1 MRKLIDINS
10 FKRENRE
17 KFNLL
22 HASASESQIKNFYIN
37 YSKTVLKWLGILAIL
52 FLLLWGLSA
61 LPLNFFNGKQFF
73 SKISM
78 DKMQMVFL
86 SNNQIYFGRIMEIN
100 KDKITSQILDYR
112 YLKRNF
118 EKGHFPRYQ
127 VWQSFFTYLIDKSGK
142 DTIKK
147 FILAFS
153 KNPTK
158 KTYQRYFK
166 EVFGSNDMVIFNEY
180 LMFKFLNFIIG
191 HFKD

>member
-61 LPLNFFNGKQFF
+61 LPLNFLNGKQFF

-100 KDKITSQILDYR
+100 
-112 YLKRNF
+112 
-118 EKGHFPRYQ
+118 
-127 VWQSFFTYLIDKSGK
+127 
-142 DTIKK
+142 
-147 FILAFS
+147 
-153 KNPTK
+153 
-158 KTYQRYFK
+158 
-166 EVFGSNDMVIFNEY
+166 
-180 LMFKFLNFIIG
+180 
-191 HFKD
+191 